1 VSLVLD
7 GSATLAWLYPDEMT
21 GPITAVFD
29 LVIHDGAIVP
39 YLWKIEIANSLTMGV
54 RRSRITAKER
64 NIALA
69 SLNEMNIVTDHQTDD
84 PIWDQTLSLA
94 DRYNLTVYDA
104 TYLELAKRLSLPL
117 ATLDRQ
123 LRTAAQ
129 AESVPLLGL

>member
-1 VSLVLD
+1 
-7 GSATLAWLYPDEMT
+7 
-21 GPITAVFD
+21 
-29 LVIHDGAIVP
+29 
-39 YLWKIEIANSLTMGV
+39 MGV

-69 SLNEMNIVTDHQTDD
+69 SLSEMNIVTDHQTDD
-84 PIWDQTLSLA
+84 PIWNQTLNLA
-94 DRYNLTVYDA
+94 DPYSLTVYDA

-129 AESVPLLGL
+129 AESIPLLGL